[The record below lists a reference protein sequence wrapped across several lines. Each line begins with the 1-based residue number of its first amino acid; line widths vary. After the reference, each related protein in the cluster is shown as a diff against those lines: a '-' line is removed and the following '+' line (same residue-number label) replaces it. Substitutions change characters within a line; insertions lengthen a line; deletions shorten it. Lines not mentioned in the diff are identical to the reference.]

1 MFVHLRLPLR
11 CTALQMLPKF
21 EIGTLV
27 SREFVPYKADESG
40 FYREM
45 CKRVGQASRGRSTP
59 FSVLCLGRPKL
70 GLCSVGV
77 QSTSAGAKS

>member
-1 MFVHLRLPLR
+1 
-11 CTALQMLPKF
+11 MLPKF

-45 CKRVGQASRGRSTP
+45 CKRVGQASRGWCSTRYFP
-59 FSVLCLGRPKL
+59 VDLLGAPWPKKQRNLTKVSVNLVENWEREA
-70 GLCSVGV
+70 
-77 QSTSAGAKS
+77 TE

>member
-1 MFVHLRLPLR
+1 
-11 CTALQMLPKF
+11 MLPKF

-45 CKRVGQASRGRSTP
+45 CKRVGQAS
-59 FSVLCLGRPKL
+59 LE
-70 GLCSVGV
+70 
-77 QSTSAGAKS
+77 

>member
-1 MFVHLRLPLR
+1 MCLILIWPLPPITILFVEFVSCFDVSCWSDSCFSLHCR
-11 CTALQMLPKF
+11 QMLPKF

-45 CKRVGQASRGRSTP
+45 CKRVGQAS
-59 FSVLCLGRPKL
+59 LE
-70 GLCSVGV
+70 
-77 QSTSAGAKS
+77 